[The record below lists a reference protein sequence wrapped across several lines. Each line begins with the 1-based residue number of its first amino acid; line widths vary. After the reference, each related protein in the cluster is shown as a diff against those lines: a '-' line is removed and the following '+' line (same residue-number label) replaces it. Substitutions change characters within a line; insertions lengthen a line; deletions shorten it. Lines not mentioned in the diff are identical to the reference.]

1 MTTTFDHVLQ
11 PGRIGSLDLPNRI
24 ALAPMGT
31 EMGTHEGLITERE
44 IAYYTERAKGGTGL
58 VMTGISAVS
67 QDFEVINPGLCRV
80 DTDAALPGLT
90 ALAGSIHS
98 VGGKISLQLTAG
110 LGRNINTVDPERL
123 PISASDNPHYSQPD
137 VLCRPLEIDEIRV
150 IVQRHAEAAARAAA
164 AGIDAI
170 DIHGHTGYL
179 VDQFMSP
186 VWNRR
191 TDVYGGST
199 ENRCRFAVEIIQAV
213 KKAAPGLPVSFRLS
227 VDHRFPG
234 GRTVEESRTIAV
246 ILEAAGLDLMIADDG
261 SYEAM
266 DYVFPPYY
274 LGDACM
280 APAAKALKEVLT
292 IPVMA
297 VGNLTPENAEA
308 AIAAGEADFAGIGR
322 GLIADPEWANKLR
335 AGRRGDVRPCIR
347 CNAMCVGHAFF
358 AEALGCA
365 VNAQVG
371 YERERVVAIS
381 ARPKRVVVVG
391 GGPAGLEAA
400 RVAAQ
405 RGHTVDLY
413 EKGTHLGGVLWPAA
427 TPEFKKEL
435 RGMVGWWERQF
446 RLLPV
451 TVHLGTEITADSPE
465 IARAD
470 AVVVATGSLPIVPR
484 SIPGIDGANVVEVL
498 DFHLGTPVGNR
509 VVVAG
514 GGLSGADSALELAQA
529 GHEVTIVEMASE
541 IAKDMIVINRITLLR
556 QLAEHGVRILTG
568 HTVTSI
574 DEKGL
579 VATGPDGE
587 EVRVDADT
595 VLSAFGVRPNT
606 ALPEALMDRP
616 EVVAIGDCVK
626 PAKVGEA
633 INAGFLAAFDL

>member
-1 MTTTFDHVLQ
+1 
-11 PGRIGSLDLPNRI
+11 
-24 ALAPMGT
+24 
-31 EMGTHEGLITERE
+31 
-44 IAYYTERAKGGTGL
+44 
-58 VMTGISAVS
+58 
-67 QDFEVINPGLCRV
+67 
-80 DTDAALPGLT
+80 
-90 ALAGSIHS
+90 
-98 VGGKISLQLTAG
+98 
-110 LGRNINTVDPERL
+110 
-123 PISASDNPHYSQPD
+123 
-137 VLCRPLEIDEIRV
+137 
-150 IVQRHAEAAARAAA
+150 
-164 AGIDAI
+164 
-170 DIHGHTGYL
+170 
-179 VDQFMSP
+179 
-186 VWNRR
+186 
-191 TDVYGGST
+191 
-199 ENRCRFAVEIIQAV
+199 
-213 KKAAPGLPVSFRLS
+213 
-227 VDHRFPG
+227 
-234 GRTVEESRTIAV
+234 
-246 ILEAAGLDLMIADDG
+246 MIADDG

-280 APAAKALKEVLT
+280 APAAKALKEVLS

-308 AIAAGEADFAGIGR
+308 VIAAGEADFAGIGR

-365 VNAQVG
+365 VNPQVG
-371 YERERVVAIS
+371 FERERVISIS

-391 GGPAGLEAA
+391 GGPGGLEAA

-413 EKGTHLGGVLWPAA
+413 EKGANLGGVLWPAA

-465 IARAD
+465 IAGAD
-470 AVVVATGSLPIVPR
+470 AVIVATGSLPIIPR
-484 SIPGIDGANVVEVL
+484 SIPGIDGENVVEVL

-541 IAKDMIVINRITLLR
+541 IAKDMIIINRITLLR
-556 QLAEHGVRILTG
+556 QLAEAGVRILTG
-568 HTVTSI
+568 HTVTAI

-579 VATGPDGE
+579 VATDPDGAE
-587 EVRVDADT
+587 IRVDADT
-595 VLSAFGVRPNT
+595 VLSAFGVRPNRELPD
-606 ALPEALMDRP
+606 ALADRP
-616 EVVAIGDCVK
+616 EVIALGDCVK

-633 INAGFLAAFDL
+633 INAGFMAAFEL

>member
-1 MTTTFDHVLQ
+1 MTTFDHVLQ
-11 PGRIGSLDLPNRI
+11 PGRIGTLDVPNRV

-67 QDFEVINPGLCRV
+67 QDYEVINPGLCRV

-90 ALAGSIHS
+90 ALASSVHA
-98 VGGKISLQLTAG
+98 VGGLISLQLTAG
-110 LGRNINTVDPERL
+110 LGRNINDVDPDRL
-123 PISASDNPHYSQPD
+123 PISASDNPHYSRPE
-137 VLCRPLEIDEIRV
+137 VRCRPLEVEEIQV

-164 AGIDAI
+164 AGIDAL

-191 TDVYGGST
+191 TDSYGGST
-199 ENRCRFAVEIIQAV
+199 ENRCRFAVEIIRAV
-213 KKAAPGLPVSFRLS
+213 KAAAPGLPVSFRLS

-234 GRTVEESRTIAV
+234 GRTVEESRKIAV
-246 ILEAAGLDLMIADDG
+246 VLEAAGLDLLIADDG

-280 APAAKALKEVLT
+280 APAAKAMKEVVS

-308 AIAAGEADFAGIGR
+308 VIAAGEADFAGIGR

-335 AGRRGDVRPCIR
+335 DGRRGDVRPCIR

-371 YERERVVAIS
+371 YERERVLTIS
-381 ARPKRVVVVG
+381 PRPKRVVVVG
-391 GGPAGLEAA
+391 GGPGGLEAA
-400 RVAAQ
+400 RVAAL
-405 RGHTVDLY
+405 RGHRVDLY
-413 EKGTHLGGVLWPAA
+413 EKGTNLGGVLWPAA

-435 RGMVGWWERQF
+435 RGMVGWWERQ
-446 RLLPV
+446 LAELPV
-451 TVHLGTEITADSPE
+451 TIHLGREIAADSPE
-465 IARAD
+465 LQGAD
-470 AVVVATGSLPIVPR
+470 AVVVATGSLPVVPR
-484 SIPGIDGANVVEVL
+484 SIPGIDGPNVVEVL
-498 DFHLGTPVGNR
+498 DFHLGAPAGQR

-568 HTVTSI
+568 HTVTAVDAGGLTAT
-574 DEKGL
+574 DE
-579 VATGPDGE
+579 DGT
-587 EVRVDADT
+587 EVHLDADT
-595 VLSAFGVRPNT
+595 VLSAFGVRPNR
-606 ALPEALMDRP
+606 ALPEALAERS
-616 EVVAIGDCVK
+616 EVQAIGDCLH
-626 PAKVGEA
+626 PAKVGDA
-633 INAGFLAAFDL
+633 INAGFLAAYAI